1 MEDNSKT
8 IDLDGIMYN
17 EDGSFKPFLGHHGN
31 LNGEIAYHRNTYME
45 AEKEYFSQLLVDE
58 KVRNYLINL
67 LYNNKPDD
75 LYEEAMKIQE
85 KLENGNYKLG
95 VHIADVSYYVKEKS
109 PLDEEAYKRGT
120 SVYLANT
127 VIPMLPHYLSN
138 GLCSLNPN
146 VDRLAISCSM
156 EIDEHGEVV
165 NYDIFESVIKSKI
178 QMTYKKVNSILDFIT
193 LSNIS

>member
-17 EDGSFKPFLGHHGN
+17 EDGSFKPFLWHHFN

-85 KLENGNYKLG
+85 KLENGNLESLQEKMQMLSMTPEEREQYHYEKLEYAEG
-95 VHIADVSYYVKEKS
+95 IMCLLFAAIRDKGKILNE
-109 PLDEEAYKRGT
+109 LQCLEER
-120 SVYLANT
+120 
-127 VIPMLPHYLSN
+127 
-138 GLCSLNPN
+138 
-146 VDRLAISCSM
+146 
-156 EIDEHGEVV
+156 
-165 NYDIFESVIKSKI
+165 FSK
-178 QMTYKKVNSILDFIT
+178 VENSIRGLK
-193 LSNIS
+193 